1 MAASRLTELPTRL
14 LGGLW
19 RDLRGLGGD
28 ERLAVLGVGVIT
40 ISLLLPWY
48 GVPVAGDLVQTG
60 LGAFTFAE
68 AAVLATCAA
77 TVVLALRVGGGY
89 VPPRPLREWA
99 LFVLA
104 GAWIALIL
112 AYRMVE
118 RPELNFDLEIFR
130 VEETYSLRYGIFVA
144 LAGAGLII
152 AAGIRH
158 RAKRRNP

>member
-1 MAASRLTELPTRL
+1 MAASRLTELPGRL
-14 LGGLW
+14 LGEFW
-19 RDLRGLGGD
+19 RDLRGLGRD
-28 ERLAVLGVGVIT
+28 ERLAVLGVGAILT
-40 ISLLLPWY
+40 SLLLPWY

-77 TVVLALRVGGGY
+77 TVMLALRVGGGY
-89 VPPRPLREWA
+89 APPRPLREWA

-112 AYRMVE
+112 AYRMIE
-118 RPELNFDLEIFR
+118 RPEISFDLEIVS
-130 VEETYSLRYGIFVA
+130 VERTYSLRYGIFVA
-144 LAGAGLII
+144 MAGAGLIV

-158 RAKRRNP
+158 RARRRSV